1 MRAVFLWLKVGG
13 VMKCPYATN
22 QQTIIQTK
30 MEYDENGEQ
39 RICTEVQNSK
49 AEFIDCLRTRCQVY
63 YDGKCHYKD

>member
-1 MRAVFLWLKVGG
+1 
-13 VMKCPYATN
+13 MKCPYAAN

-39 RICTEVQNSK
+39 NSK
-49 AEFIDCLRTRCQVY
+49 AEFVDCLRTRCQVY

>member
-1 MRAVFLWLKVGG
+1 MIINPLLEGG
-13 VMKCPYATN
+13 FSMAESRWCN
-22 QQTIIQTK
+22 
-30 MEYDENGEQ
+30 EQ